1 MYALIIYFDICM
13 YISTYISRYSR
24 SIFVS
29 MKMMLKAMDRLSKGV
44 TKKGFLCM
52 SKNCEKTEIRNTS

>member
-1 MYALIIYFDICM
+1 M